1 MAAKDDGTRT
11 EGSAAPPAE
20 GTTLRSRLRA
30 ALRSPARRWVVAG
43 GLGTAAVLGLALMVA
58 LGRGPSDVDRTRDLV
73 TRLAAKDPGTAE
85 LLSDPDDLGPVASS
99 LGLAGLPGSVSV
111 AMEDFEGQGVA
122 DLADVQIQ
130 VPGASAAYMA
140 PASGP
145 GVEATYTLVLTGP
158 DGTLGR
164 FDQKIW
170 VKVWDDED
178 YHTLLGLVGVEGR
191 IYFNLADYFGTDG
204 TTTEAVDLVTQDLR
218 DGNEWLPQVEVGA
231 TSTDSTITVP
241 DDVTIV
247 PTHLTTWSK
256 VISEADPGTEAI
268 WTVQVSLA
276 GNLGTDVINQVSPA
290 KVVTKEPVAARV
302 SVGGLE
308 PTDAISQALEV
319 AEDYNAA
326 VESGDA
332 AAANLVM
339 RNSKFDITA
348 SGLAYTKA
356 MGWTCS
362 LDEPQAEDNGMR
374 VVVSFGSCKVS
385 LARDGSWSIDGLEDR
400 EVAAVVAGNGK
411 KATLYGAQYLPGAP
425 FPSCTNRIT
434 IKLVRVTFY
443 TDGTVTATFNFRYSN
458 EANCSVGDHVTKA
471 TVGWKGNK
479 GVSIGL
485 YMSGESEAVMEL
497 PEGVTPTS
505 TPIWIKF
512 TRYETRSGSA
522 LPYTLTFY
530 TK

>member
-1 MAAKDDGTRT
+1 MASQDDATRA

-20 GTTLRSRLRA
+20 GTAFRSRLRA
-30 ALRSPARRWVVAG
+30 ALRSPDRRWVVAA
-43 GLGTAAVLGLALMVA
+43 GLGTAAVLALVLMVA

-73 TRLAAKDPGTAE
+73 TRLAAKDPGTTE
-85 LLSDPDDLGPVASS
+85 LLSDPDYLGPVASV

-111 AMEDFEGQGVA
+111 AMEDFEGQTVA
-122 DLADVQIQ
+122 DLADAQVQA
-130 VPGASAAYMA
+130 PGASAAYMA
-140 PASGP
+140 PSGP

-164 FDQKIW
+164 FKQTIW
-170 VKVWDDED
+170 VRVWDDED

-191 IYFNLADYFGTDG
+191 IYFNLAEYFGTDG
-204 TTTEAVDLVTQDLR
+204 TTTDAVDLVTRDLR
-218 DGNEWLPQVEVGA
+218 DGNEWLPQVKVGA
-231 TSTDSTITVP
+231 SAEDSTITVP

-256 VISEADPGTEAI
+256 VTSEADPGIEAT

-290 KVVTKEPVAARV
+290 KVVTKEPVAAKV
-302 SVGGLE
+302 SVGGME
-308 PTDAISQALEV
+308 PDDAVSEALKV
-319 AEDYNAA
+319 AEAYNAA
-326 VESGDA
+326 IETGDA
-332 AAANLVM
+332 AAANLLM
-339 RNSKFDITA
+339 RNSKFDINA

-356 MGWTCS
+356 MDWTCS
-362 LDEPQAEDNGMR
+362 LDEPKATDNGMR

-385 LARDGSWSIDGLEDR
+385 LAADGSWSIDGLEDR
-400 EVAAVVAGNGK
+400 AVAAVVAGNGK
-411 KATLYGAQYLPGAP
+411 TATVYGAKYLPGAP
-425 FPSCTNRIT
+425 FPSCTNKIT

-458 EANCSVGDHVTKA
+458 QSNCSIGDHVTKA

-479 GVSIGL
+479 GVGIDL
-485 YMSGESEAVMEL
+485 YMSGASEAQMEL

-512 TRYETRSGSA
+512 TRYQTSSGSA
-522 LPYTLTFY
+522 LPYSLTFS